1 MNRILIDSDTGL
13 DDALGLVHELPKHS
27 DEIIGITTV
36 FGNASVEDCTAH
48 ALELVELTGV
58 DIPVVQGAP
67 EPFISGCGPAPQVH
81 GAHGRGPLPAA
92 TPTRTAQPGYAAV
105 HILEQAAKYGSDLV
119 IVAMGR
125 LTNLALAYR
134 LDPTLMHSIGR
145 IYWMGG
151 AVSVSGN
158 SSAVAEANVDGD
170 PEAAA
175 IICTS
180 ELPLTILPLDVTMDV
195 RFTEQDMRSLR
206 RSNHPAITHLQAVIP
221 YYLDFYESI
230 LGARE
235 GSMHCGLLLSIALD
249 PTLITEQHTLAVGV
263 ETAGSLTR
271 GMLVVDRR
279 EMRRLDHQTTADR
292 SKVSVVYA
300 VDAQRYKTMLLDDLQ
315 AMQM

>member
-1 MNRILIDSDTGL
+1 MKRILIDSDTGL
-13 DDALGLVHELPKHS
+13 DDALGLVHGLPKHG

-48 ALELVELTGV
+48 ALELVELTGTDV
-58 DIPVVQGAP
+58 PVVQGAP
-67 EPFISGCGPAPQVH
+67 EPLISGCGPAPQVH

-92 TPTRTAQPGYAAV
+92 APTRTAQPGYAAV
-105 HILEQAAKYGSDLV
+105 HILEQAGKYGSDLV

-125 LTNLALAYR
+125 LTNVALAYR

-158 SSAVAEANVDGD
+158 TSAVAEANVDGD

-175 IICTS
+175 IICAS

-195 RFTEQDMRSLR
+195 RFTEQDMRSLD
-206 RSNHPAITHLQAVIP
+206 RSNHPAITHLHAVIP

-230 LGARE
+230 LGVRE
-235 GSMHCGLLLSIALD
+235 GSMHCGLLLGIALD
-249 PTLITEQHTLAVGV
+249 PTLITEQHALSVGV
-263 ETAGSLTR
+263 ETVGTLTR
-271 GMLVVDRR
+271 GMFVVDRR
-279 EMRRLDHQTTADR
+279 EMRRINYKSAANT

-300 VDAQRYKTMLLDDLQ
+300 VDAQRYKSTLMTDLQ
-315 AMQM
+315 AM